1 MNAIISSQQAAPKWA
16 LRQTDSYNKK
26 YTVTQ
31 IHTQY
36 MKPKGI
42 HSILTSGAATMLTL
56 LAFVLPDAA
65 WADASEANTTETESP
80 VLESN
85 QRHYQVARLVTKLS
99 ERAHYTKTRIDN
111 DLSVVLLD
119 KYIDG
124 LDGNRSFFLQSD
136 VESFQKYR
144 YSMDNTLRSGDMA
157 PVFEIFNTYRE
168 RVDGNYAYA
177 ISLLEN
183 DTDFTVDETF
193 VFDRSEMPWPKNE
206 AEANDLWRKRVKNDL
221 LSLMLADPD
230 KTKEE
235 QTETLTKR
243 YQRFVKRIDQLDSD
257 EVFEGFMNTFAR
269 TLDPHSSYMSPR
281 QSEEYRIQ
289 MSLSYQ
295 GIGASLQLED
305 DLVTVLN
312 IIPGG
317 PAAIDG
323 RLKATDRIL
332 AVAQG
337 DEGEMVDVV
346 GWMLDDVV
354 QLIRG
359 PADSVVLLKIR
370 PGDAAP
376 GDESYVL
383 NLTRNKI
390 KLEEQAAQSEV
401 IEIDRDGEN
410 HRIGV
415 ISVPSFYQDFD
426 ARSRGEADY
435 VSTTR
440 DVERL
445 IKELDQEGIDGLV
458 MDLRSNGGGHLS
470 EATALS
476 GLFIGNGPVVQL
488 RNTTGRIEVL
498 EDPVPSQAYAGPLVV
513 LVDRFSASAS
523 EIFAAAIQDYNRG
536 VVIGQQT
543 FGKGT
548 VQNLYV
554 LDQYAPRSQVDGL
567 GQLTLTI
574 GKYYRV
580 TGGSTQNRGV
590 IPDIELPSIL
600 DKTQVGENTKPRALP
615 WDQIKPTRYK
625 AANDLKDTVS
635 NLSREQIQR
644 SSTDP
649 DFQFLIEDI
658 EVVEELR
665 KQKAVSL
672 NLDTRKSDQEE
683 RRELRLERENERR
696 TARGLELVESL
707 DEENEEEERPD
718 VLLNEA
724 AEIVTDMATT
734 SELEQPA
741 LSKR

>member
-1 MNAIISSQQAAPKWA
+1 
-16 LRQTDSYNKK
+16 
-26 YTVTQ
+26 
-31 IHTQY
+31 
-36 MKPKGI
+36 MKPKGAPAG
-42 HSILTSGAATMLTL
+42 LMSGLARTLALLTL
-56 LAFVLPDAA
+56 VSPASALANVA
-65 WADASEANTTETESP
+65 EANTTETTP
-80 VLESN
+80 PALESN

-111 DLSVVLLD
+111 DLSLVLLD

-136 VESFQKYR
+136 IDGFQKYR

-157 PVFEIFNTYRE
+157 PVFEIFATYRE
-168 RVDGNYAYA
+168 RVDANYAYA

-183 DTDFTVDETF
+183 EPDFTVDENF
-193 VFDRSEMPWPKNE
+193 VFDRSEMPWPKDE
-206 AEANDLWRKRVKNDL
+206 AETKELWRKRVKNDL
-221 LSLMLADPD
+221 LSLALADPE
-230 KTKEE
+230 KPLEE
-235 QTETLTKR
+235 QAETLTKR
-243 YQRFVKRIDQLDSD
+243 YKRFVKRIDQLDSD

-305 DLVTVLN
+305 ELVTVLN

-337 DEGEMVDVV
+337 EDGEMVDVV

-359 PADSVVLLKIR
+359 PADSAVRLKIR
-370 PGDAAP
+370 PGEAAP
-376 GDESYVL
+376 GEASYVL
-383 NLTRNKI
+383 NLVRNKI
-390 KLEEQAAQSEV
+390 KLEEQAAQSEL
-401 IEIDRDGEN
+401 IEIDRDDRS
-410 HRIGV
+410 HRVGV

-426 ARSRGEADY
+426 ARSRGESDY

-445 IKELDQEGIDGLV
+445 IKELESENIDGLV
-458 MDLRSNGGGHLS
+458 IDLRGNGGGHLS

-590 IPDIELPSIL
+590 IPDIELPSVL
-600 DKTQVGENTKPRALP
+600 DKSQIGEDTKPRALP
-615 WDQIKPTRYK
+615 WDQIRPTRYK
-625 AANDLKDTVS
+625 PGSDLSDAV
-635 NLSREQIQR
+635 NVLSRDQIQR
-644 SSTDP
+644 SASDP

-658 EVVEELR
+658 EIIEDLR
-665 KQKAVSL
+665 GQKAVSL
-672 NLDTRKSDQEE
+672 NIETRKSEQEQ
-683 RRELRLERENERR
+683 RRQERLERENKRR
-696 TARGLELVESL
+696 AARGQEPVESL
-707 DEENEEEERPD
+707 DDDTDQQELPD

-724 AEIVTDMATT
+724 AQIVTDMATAAPG
-734 SELEQPA
+734 QAA
-741 LSKR
+741 LSKARLDE